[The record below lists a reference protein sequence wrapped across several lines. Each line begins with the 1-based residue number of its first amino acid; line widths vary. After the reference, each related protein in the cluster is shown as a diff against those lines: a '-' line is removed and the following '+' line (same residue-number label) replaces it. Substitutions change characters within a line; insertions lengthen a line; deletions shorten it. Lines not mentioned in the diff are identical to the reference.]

1 VIKRIAQVQSED
13 RVISQLQQNITASVN
28 PILDNQLI
36 DGVLLQGVNL
46 SVGTTTVNHKL
57 SRKLV
62 GWFLTRKRALANVY
76 DTQDS
81 NSIPDR
87 TLDLVSDAAVTV
99 DIYCF

>member
-1 VIKRIAQVQSED
+1 MIKRIAQVQSED

-28 PILDNQLI
+28 PILDNPLV

-46 SVGTTTVNHKL
+46 NAGTTTVNHKL

-62 GWFLTRKRALANVY
+62 GWFLTRQRALANIY